1 MGQVVT
7 RDALISALGQAR
19 ADGRRIVLTNG
30 VFDLLH
36 VGHARLLDTC
46 RAQSGTDGRPPV
58 VVVGVNADASV
69 RTLGKGPDRPLVPED
84 DRAELL
90 AALVSVDFVTIFE
103 EATAVNLARAVKPDL
118 YVKGG
123 DYAVDASASDLEV
136 ASARLPEAPV
146 VREGGGSILL
156 VPTVA
161 GRSTTA
167 LARRI
172 AMSASL
178 PSPGGRGVSG

>member
-46 RAQSGTDGRPPV
+46 RAQAGTDGRPPV

-90 AALVSVDFVTIFE
+90 AALGSVDFVTIFE
-103 EATAVNLARAVKPDL
+103 EPTAVNLARAVKPDL

-123 DYAVDASASDLEV
+123 DYAVDAPASDLEV
-136 ASARLPEAPV
+136 ASARLPEASV

-156 VPTVA
+156 VPTVT

-172 AMSASL
+172 AACAPL
-178 PSPGGRGVSG
+178 PPQGGRGVGG